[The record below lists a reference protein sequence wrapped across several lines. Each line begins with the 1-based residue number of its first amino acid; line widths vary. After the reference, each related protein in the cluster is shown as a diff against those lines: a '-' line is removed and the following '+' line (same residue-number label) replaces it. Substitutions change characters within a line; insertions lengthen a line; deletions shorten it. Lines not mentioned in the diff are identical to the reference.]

1 MTGLAERL
9 KLDKQKV
16 IAVLIFFAA
25 FVYADVSFILG
36 GQLRSVSAVGKKAA
50 ALKNDLETLKREL
63 SAAQKTSA
71 TAKPAKER
79 VLISER
85 EISTLQQSI
94 SSAAKNNSIKVMQI
108 STNKEVKG
116 SSSGKAAAKPVGTSS
131 GEKGTPTTIKLD
143 LIASYHNLG
152 SFINE
157 LENGKIMVTVEDLRI
172 TRDSNDP
179 LKQKVVMELRT
190 IVKK

>member
-116 SSSGKAAAKPVGTSS
+116 SSSGKAAAKPVGASS
-131 GEKGTPTTIKLD
+131 GDKGTPTTIKLD
-143 LIASYHNLG
+143 LIASYHKLG